1 MSNSI
6 YEDDM
11 AFGNDKNDKND
22 NNGRLIGEL
31 YAVADRLGGDDG
43 ATIEEAIAE
52 LEGTRYKG
60 FTGFTGVYPCEPNDN
75 NSPAW
80 EDRDAASDQAA
91 QDALDI
97 EIENRVDEVMA
108 DIERERDWQNAA
120 LIAQEEADY
129 LRGVLAARDE
139 QIDQMQHEI
148 QDLKRSVLFLANNAS
163 LVKGMHDAARN
174 TDRQLLVER
183 RTRESCMARRQANEN
198 IYEEGN

>member
-1 MSNSI
+1 MTNNSI

-52 LEGTRYKG
+52 LEGDRYKG
-60 FTGFTGVYPCEPNDN
+60 FTGFTGVYPCESNDN

-91 QDALDI
+91 QDAIDI
-97 EIENRVDEVMA
+97 EIE
-108 DIERERDWQNAA
+108 IERGRERDRRELDWQNAA

-183 RTRESCMARRQANEN
+183 RVRESCLASRQANEN

>member
-1 MSNSI
+1 M
-6 YEDDM
+6 
-11 AFGNDKNDKND
+11 D
-22 NNGRLIGEL
+22 NNARLIGEL
-31 YAVADRLGGDDG
+31 YRISDEIGGDDKE
-43 ATIEEAIAE
+43 IIDEAIAE
-52 LEGTRYKG
+52 LEGDRYKG

-91 QDALDI
+91 QDAL
-97 EIENRVDEVMA
+97 